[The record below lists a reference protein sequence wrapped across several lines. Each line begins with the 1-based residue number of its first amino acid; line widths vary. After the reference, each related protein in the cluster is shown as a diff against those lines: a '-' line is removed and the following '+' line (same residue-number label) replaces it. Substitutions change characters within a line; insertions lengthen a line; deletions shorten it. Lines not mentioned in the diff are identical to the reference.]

1 MNLIRLF
8 TAGNVDDGKSTLI
21 GRLLLDSGAVSTD
34 IIQGLTKA
42 QKEGKEINA
51 IDLAFLTDG
60 LRAERELGI
69 TIDVAYKYFSSSKN
83 KYIIADTPGHWEYTR
98 NMFTGASLCDV
109 AIILVDAT
117 VGITEQTKR
126 HSLIASLVGVNNVV
140 FAINKMDLKNYDQ
153 TVFDALTI
161 ELNLLAGQLN
171 MSVPSIL
178 PISAL
183 LGENV
188 VHKSS
193 SFSWFEGPTLFDY
206 LENNVSQK
214 EEPSK
219 KVLFQIQYLI
229 NDGQEIAYAGRIE
242 QGTIREG
249 QVLLISPQ
257 NQKITVKKIINNKK
271 MVNSAKE
278 GNSIAIYVEQPV
290 ELDRGAILSDL
301 TYPPIIGRR
310 FTAVV
315 CWMSEI
321 NSDFDKDYLL
331 QIGAVNK
338 QVKIVSIQQ
347 KQLKNKVNSANLT
360 LNDIAII
367 AIESKQSIV
376 FDTYNNSKSLGS
388 FIFIDAM
395 SFETVGAGIILG

>member
-1 MNLIRLF
+1 MKLIRLF

-83 KYIIADTPGHWEYTR
+83 KFIIADTPGHWEYTR

-126 HSLIASLVGVNNVV
+126 HSLITTLVGVNNVV
-140 FAINKMDLKNYDQ
+140 FAINKMDLKRYDQ
-153 TVFDALTI
+153 TVFDALVI
-161 ELNLLAGQLN
+161 ELKQLSRELN
-171 MSVPSIL
+171 MTDPSIL

-183 LGENV
+183 SGENV
-188 VHKSS
+188 VHKSNS
-193 SFSWFEGPTLFDY
+193 LAWFKGPTLFDY
-206 LENNVSQK
+206 LENNVSLK
-214 EEPSK
+214 GEPSK
-219 KVLFQIQYLI
+219 KVRFQIQYLI
-229 NDGQEIAYAGRIE
+229 NDGQATAYAGRIE

-249 QVLLISPQ
+249 QVLLVSPQ
-257 NQKITVKKIINNKK
+257 NQKITVKKIINNRKI
-271 MVNSAKE
+271 VNSSKE
-278 GNSIAIYVEQPV
+278 GNSIAIYVEQPIK
-290 ELDRGAILSDL
+290 LDRGTILSDL
-301 TYPPIIGRR
+301 TYPPIIGSR

-321 NSDFDKDYLL
+321 NSDFDKDYLI
-331 QIGAVNK
+331 QIGAVNE

-347 KQLKNKVNSANLT
+347 KHLKNKVNSVNLT
-360 LNDIAII
+360 LNDIATV
-367 AIESKQSIV
+367 AIESKQNIV
-376 FDTYNNSKSLGS
+376 FDTYSNSKSLGS
-388 FIFIDAM
+388 FVFIDST
-395 SFETVGAGIILG
+395 SFETTGAGIILG

>member
-1 MNLIRLF
+1 MKLIRLF

-140 FAINKMDLKNYDQ
+140 FAINKMDLKNYDK
-153 TVFDALTI
+153 TVFDALAI
-161 ELNLLAGQLN
+161 ELKLLAGQLN
-171 MSVPSIL
+171 MSVPFIL

-183 LGENV
+183 SGENV
-188 VHKSS
+188 VYKSS

-206 LENNVSQK
+206 LENIVSQK

-219 KVLFQIQYLI
+219 KVRFQIQYLI
-229 NDGQEIAYAGRIE
+229 NNGQATAYAGRIE

-249 QVLLISPQ
+249 QVLLISPK

-290 ELDRGAILSDL
+290 ELDRGTILSDL

-331 QIGAVNK
+331 QIGAVNE

-360 LNDIAII
+360 LNDIATV

-388 FIFIDAM
+388 FIFIDAV